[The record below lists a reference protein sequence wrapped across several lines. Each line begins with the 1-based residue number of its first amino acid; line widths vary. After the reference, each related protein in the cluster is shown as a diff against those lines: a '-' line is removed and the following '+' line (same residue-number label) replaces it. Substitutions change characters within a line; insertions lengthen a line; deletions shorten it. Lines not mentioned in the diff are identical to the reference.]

1 MFVGVGTDFWGNSI
15 FVLPQNLL
23 LLEAEFLN
31 TSIKIFPVCLSLLG
45 ATSAFVLY
53 NFFFKLIY
61 QFKLSFIGRHLYI
74 FFNRKWFFD
83 KIYNYVFANHIL
95 VWGYRHAYQNI
106 DRGLIE
112 FLGPTGIWLFINN
125 NSMFINTFLNQNVF
139 TINRLRIMFKSINIL
154 LWGIFFLSL
163 YTLYFTK
170 NLGFFET
177 FFTKNLI
184 LENFLLEKFSLQ
196 ATPNFFQNL
205 IAFQEI
211 ESNKQQG
218 TFYELAWKDNYANI
232 LIYSAF
238 LQENA
243 LLNTSVE
250 YSPHFIKVTDLALH
264 LIGRS
269 LGVSP
274 FPTILLENGKVI
286 QNQLIQLPENV
297 TNFFGDII
305 PKKQFFLE
313 INAQL
318 SNDLWIPDKR
328 IFNVNLFLDEKLQ
341 NSRLSHTMLFH
352 KNWFYQH
359 GGIFCPV
366 NGFKPGFF
374 VHHQQFENLENPFTL
389 FLNYC
394 SQRDALLGI
403 KITTLLKIIFKEEI
417 WGQIGQGCPIDY

>member
-1 MFVGVGTDFWGNSI
+1 MLIGSFSLMGFPFLTGFYSKDLILEWTFSQFSINGLFAYWMGSISAFFTAFYSLRVICLTFLRKPSISLKVVSNVHEAPFKMAFPLFILSIFSIFVGYFLKDMFVGVGTDFWGNSI

-184 LENFLLEKFSLQ
+184 LENFLVKNFSKTPTFFYNTNDFLNNSSVNEAFFNKNIVKFS
-196 ATPNFFQNL
+196 
-205 IAFQEI
+205 
-211 ESNKQQG
+211 
-218 TFYELAWKDNYANI
+218 W
-232 LIYSAF
+232 
-238 LQENA
+238 
-243 LLNTSVE
+243 
-250 YSPHFIKVTDLALH
+250 
-264 LIGRS
+264 
-269 LGVSP
+269 
-274 FPTILLENGKVI
+274 
-286 QNQLIQLPENV
+286 
-297 TNFFGDII
+297 
-305 PKKQFFLE
+305 
-313 INAQL
+313 
-318 SNDLWIPDKR
+318 
-328 IFNVNLFLDEKLQ
+328 
-341 NSRLSHTMLFH
+341 
-352 KNWFYQH
+352 
-359 GGIFCPV
+359 
-366 NGFKPGFF
+366 
-374 VHHQQFENLENPFTL
+374 
-389 FLNYC
+389 
-394 SQRDALLGI
+394 
-403 KITTLLKIIFKEEI
+403 
-417 WGQIGQGCPIDY
+417 